1 MNQMSIPVVNDY
13 KYTKVALADADWVGP
28 LYVCTE
34 DKRGNTGTFVA
45 RHAYVLNIDVPDCKD
60 GDILYL
66 ADGGKFALT
75 GTRPV
80 GSVIG
85 CDHPDKGPIAF
96 LDPAASAIPQRK
108 DYTGTVF
115 NELDEV
121 WEVLSSLQAFLTAL
135 PEMSEDAIEVIDL
148 DIEEEEEEEEEEAV
162 EWSADAKV
170 ED

>member
-1 MNQMSIPVVNDY
+1 MVTDY
-13 KYTKVALADADWVGP
+13 KYTKVALADADWAGP

-45 RHAYVLNIDVPDCKD
+45 RHAYVLNIDVPGCKD
-60 GDILYL
+60 DDILYL
-66 ADGGKFALT
+66 TDGGGFALT

-96 LDPAASAIPQRK
+96 LDPAACAIPQRDGK
-108 DYTGTVF
+108 VVWD
-115 NELDEV
+115 ELDEV
-121 WEVLSSLQAFLTAL
+121 WEVLSSLQAFLAAGF

-170 ED
+170 EE